1 MLFVK
6 IVDGHESLPLLEMYT
21 HTQAD
26 MGEWGG

>member
-6 IVDGHESLPLLEMYT
+6 IVNSYELPPLLDTYT
-21 HTQAD
+21 RSQAD

>member
-6 IVDGHESLPLLEMYT
+6 IVDGHESLPLLEM
-21 HTQAD
+21 HTRSQAD